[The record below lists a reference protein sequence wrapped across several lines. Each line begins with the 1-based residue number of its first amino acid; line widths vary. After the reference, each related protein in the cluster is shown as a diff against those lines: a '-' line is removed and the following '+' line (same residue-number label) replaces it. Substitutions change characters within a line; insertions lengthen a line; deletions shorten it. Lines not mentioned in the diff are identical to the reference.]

1 MNPNEQNE
9 YVKAAY
15 RSILRSDFAEAIKYF
30 EAAIA
35 ASPDD
40 AEVRYRCSI
49 TYARS
54 GMLDKALEHALA
66 AVKLEEKPEY
76 RLHLQHLQAL
86 RLVQEAKR
94 LLEDEQE
101 GKHNPYRPITLLRE
115 AIVLDPLYGDA
126 YVWLAIAH
134 SRMNEHLQAISALK
148 EVIALHPDDAGLRQ
162 LMKDLQRS
170 LQKYI
175 Q

>member
-1 MNPNEQNE
+1 MNHNDF
-9 YVKAAY
+9 VKAAY
-15 RSILRSDFAEAIKYF
+15 RSILRSDFAEAIHFF

-54 GMLDKALEHALA
+54 GMLEKALEHALA
-66 AVKLEEKPEY
+66 ALKLDNGKPEY

-86 RLVQEAKR
+86 QLVQEAKR
-94 LLEDEQE
+94 LLEDESA
-101 GKHNPYRPITLLRE
+101 GTNNPYHPITLLKE
-115 AIVLDPLYGDA
+115 AITLDPLYGDA

-134 SRMNEHLQAISALK
+134 SRMNEHLQAIAAMK
-148 EVIALHPDDAGLRQ
+148 EVISLHPDDSGLRQ
-162 LMKDLQRS
+162 LMKDLQKS

>member
-1 MNPNEQNE
+1 MNHND

-15 RSILRSDFAEAIKYF
+15 RSILRSDFAEAITLF

-54 GMLDKALEHALA
+54 GMLEKALEHAVA
-66 AVKLEEKPEY
+66 ALKLDGSKPEY

-86 RLVQEAKR
+86 QLVQEAKR
-94 LLEDEQE
+94 LLEDDAA
-101 GKHNPYRPITLLRE
+101 GAVNPYHPVTLLKE
-115 AIVLDPLYGDA
+115 AVMLDPLYGDA

-134 SRMNEHLQAISALK
+134 SRLNEHLQAIAVLK
-148 EVIALHPDDAGLRQ
+148 EVMSLHPDDTGLRQ
-162 LMKDLQRS
+162 LMKDLQKS
-170 LQKYI
+170 LQQYL

>member
-1 MNPNEQNE
+1 MNHND
-9 YVKAAY
+9 YIKAAY
-15 RSILRSDFAEAIKYF
+15 RAILRSDFGEAITCF

-35 ASPDD
+35 ASPHD

-54 GMLDKALEHALA
+54 GRLEKALEHARA
-66 AVKLEEKPEY
+66 ALMLDADKPEY

-86 RLVQEAKR
+86 GLVQEAKR
-94 LLEDEQE
+94 LLEDES
-101 GKHNPYRPITLLRE
+101 GSADNPHYPITLLKE
-115 AIVLDPLYGDA
+115 AITLDPLYGDA

-134 SRMNEHLQAISALK
+134 SRMNEHVQAIAALK
-148 EVIALHPDDAGLRQ
+148 EVIALHPDDSGLQQ

>member
-1 MNPNEQNE
+1 MDHND

-15 RSILRSDFAEAIKYF
+15 RSILRSDFAEAITLF

-54 GMLDKALEHALA
+54 GMLERALEHAQA
-66 AVKLEEKPEY
+66 AVNLDRGKPEY
-76 RLHLQHLQAL
+76 GLHLQHLQAL
-86 RLVQEAKR
+86 QLVREAKR
-94 LLEDEQE
+94 LLEDDIT
-101 GKHNPYRPITLLRE
+101 GANNPYHPITLLKE

-134 SRMNEHLQAISALK
+134 SRMNEHVQAIAALK
-148 EVIALHPDDAGLRQ
+148 EVMSLHPDDSGLRQ
-162 LMKDLQRS
+162 LMKDLQKS
-170 LQKYI
+170 LQKYMG
-175 Q
+175 

>member
-1 MNPNEQNE
+1 MDHND

-15 RSILRSDFAEAIKYF
+15 RSILRSDFAEAIILF

-54 GMLDKALEHALA
+54 GMLDKALEHAIA
-66 AVKLEEKPEY
+66 ARRLDGTKPDY
-76 RLHLQHLQAL
+76 QLHLQHLQAL
-86 RLVQEAKR
+86 KLVQEAKR
-94 LLEDEQE
+94 LLEDEAADSV
-101 GKHNPYRPITLLRE
+101 NPYHPITLLKE
-115 AIVLDPLYGDA
+115 AVSLDPLYGDA

-134 SRMNEHLQAISALK
+134 SRMNEHLQAIAVLK
-148 EVIALHPDDAGLRQ
+148 EVMSLHPDDSGLRL
-162 LMKDLQRS
+162 LMKDLQKS
-170 LQKYI
+170 LQHYI

>member
-1 MNPNEQNE
+1 MNHND

-15 RSILRSDFAEAIKYF
+15 RSILRSDFAEAITLF

-54 GMLDKALEHALA
+54 GMLEKALEHAVA
-66 AVKLEEKPEY
+66 ALKLDGTKADY

-86 RLVQEAKR
+86 KLVQEAKR
-94 LLEDEQE
+94 LLEDDAAESL
-101 GKHNPYRPITLLRE
+101 NPYHPITLLKE
-115 AIVLDPLYGDA
+115 AITLDPLYGDA

-134 SRMNEHLQAISALK
+134 SRMNEHLQAIAVLK
-148 EVIALHPDDAGLRQ
+148 EVMSLHPDDTGLRQ
-162 LMKDLQRS
+162 LMKDLQKS

>member
-1 MNPNEQNE
+1 MDHND

-15 RSILRSDFAEAIKYF
+15 RSILRSDFAEAIQFF

-54 GMLDKALEHALA
+54 GMLEKALEHAFA
-66 AVKLEEKPEY
+66 AVKLDGGKPDY
-76 RLHLQHLQAL
+76 QLHLQHLQAL
-86 RLVQEAKR
+86 HLVQEAKR
-94 LLEDEQE
+94 LLEDDAE
-101 GKHNPYRPITLLRE
+101 GAHNPYHPVTLLKE
-115 AIVLDPLYGDA
+115 AIALDPLYGDA

-134 SRMNEHLQAISALK
+134 SRMNEHVQAIAAMK
-148 EVIALHPDDAGLRQ
+148 EVIALHPDDTGLRQ
-162 LMKDLQRS
+162 LMKDLQKS

-175 Q
+175 H

>member
-1 MNPNEQNE
+1 MDHND

-15 RSILRSDFAEAIKYF
+15 RSILRSDFAEAITLF
-30 EAAIA
+30 ESAIA

-54 GMLDKALEHALA
+54 GMLEKALEHAEA
-66 AVKLEEKPEY
+66 AVKLDRDKSEY
-76 RLHLQHLQAL
+76 GLHLQHLQAL
-86 RLVQEAKR
+86 QLVREAKR
-94 LLEDEQE
+94 LLEDEHT
-101 GKHNPYRPITLLRE
+101 GTINPYRPITLLKE

-134 SRMNEHLQAISALK
+134 SRMNEHVQAIAALK
-148 EVIALHPDDAGLRQ
+148 EVMALHPDDLGLLQ
-162 LMKDLQRS
+162 LMKDLQKS
-170 LQKYI
+170 LQKYLG
-175 Q
+175 

>member
-1 MNPNEQNE
+1 MNHNDF
-9 YVKAAY
+9 VKAAY
-15 RSILRSDFAEAIKYF
+15 RSILRSDFAEAITLF

-54 GMLDKALEHALA
+54 GMLEKALEHAIA
-66 AVKLEEKPEY
+66 AVKLDDTKSDY

-86 RLVQEAKR
+86 KLVQEAKR
-94 LLEDEQE
+94 LLEDDTA
-101 GKHNPYRPITLLRE
+101 GSLNPYHPITLLKE
-115 AIVLDPLYGDA
+115 AITLDPLYGDA

-134 SRMNEHLQAISALK
+134 SRMNEHLQAIAVLK
-148 EVIALHPDDAGLRQ
+148 EVMSLHPDDTGLWQ
-162 LMKDLQRS
+162 LMKDLQKS
-170 LQKYI
+170 LQNYL

>member
-1 MNPNEQNE
+1 MDHND

-15 RSILRSDFAEAIKYF
+15 RSILRSDFAQAIESF
-30 EAAIA
+30 EAAIS

-54 GMLDKALEHALA
+54 GMVEKALEHAVA
-66 AVKLEEKPEY
+66 AVRLDDTKPEY

-86 RLVQEAKR
+86 QLVQEAKH
-94 LLEDEQE
+94 LLEDDA
-101 GKHNPYRPITLLRE
+101 GGTSNPYHPVTLLKE
-115 AIVLDPLYGDA
+115 AITLDPLYGDA

-134 SRMNEHLQAISALK
+134 SRMNEHVQAIAAMK
-148 EVIALHPDDAGLRQ
+148 EVIALHPDDTGLRQ

-175 Q
+175 H

>member
-1 MNPNEQNE
+1 MNHND
-9 YVKAAY
+9 YIKAAY
-15 RSILRSDFAEAIKYF
+15 RSILRSDYAEAITNF
-30 EAAIA
+30 EAAIE

-40 AEVRYRCSI
+40 SEVRYRCSI

-54 GMLDKALEHALA
+54 GMMEKAVEHARA
-66 AVKLEEKPEY
+66 AVKLDDSKPEY

-86 RLVQEAKR
+86 QLVQEAKR
-94 LLEDEQE
+94 LLEDEKA
-101 GKHNPYRPITLLRE
+101 GPGNPYHPVTLLKE
-115 AIVLDPLYGDA
+115 AIALDPLYGDA

-134 SRMNEHLQAISALK
+134 SRMNEHLQAIAALK
-148 EVIALHPDDAGLRQ
+148 EVISLHPDDSGLRE
-162 LMKDLQRS
+162 LMKDLQKS

>member
-1 MNPNEQNE
+1 MDHND

-15 RSILRSDFAEAIKYF
+15 RSILRSDFAEAITLF

-54 GMLDKALEHALA
+54 GMLEKALEHARA
-66 AVKLEEKPEY
+66 AVNLDRGKPEY
-76 RLHLQHLQAL
+76 GLHLQHLQAL
-86 RLVQEAKR
+86 QLVREAKR
-94 LLEDEQE
+94 LLEDDIT
-101 GKHNPYRPITLLRE
+101 GANNPYRPITLLKE

-134 SRMNEHLQAISALK
+134 SRMNEHVQAIAALK
-148 EVIALHPDDAGLRQ
+148 EVMSLHPDDSGLRQ
-162 LMKDLQRS
+162 LMKDLQKS
-170 LQKYI
+170 LQKYMG
-175 Q
+175 

>member
-1 MNPNEQNE
+1 MNHND

-15 RSILRSDFAEAIKYF
+15 RSILRSDFAEAITMF

-54 GMLDKALEHALA
+54 GMLERALEHAWA
-66 AVKLEEKPEY
+66 ALKLDGTKPDY

-86 RLVQEAKR
+86 QLVQEAKR
-94 LLEDEQE
+94 LLEDEVQE
-101 GKHNPYRPITLLRE
+101 AANPYHPVTLLKE
-115 AIVLDPLYGDA
+115 AVSLDPLYGDA

-134 SRMNEHLQAISALK
+134 SRMNEHIQAISVLK
-148 EVIALHPDDAGLRQ
+148 EVMTLHPDDTGLHQ
-162 LMKDLQRS
+162 LMKDLQKS
-170 LQKYI
+170 LQNYI

>member
-1 MNPNEQNE
+1 MNHND

-15 RSILRSDFAEAIKYF
+15 RSILRSDFAEAITLF
-30 EAAIA
+30 EKAIA

-54 GMLDKALEHALA
+54 GMLVKALDHARA
-66 AVKLEEKPEY
+66 AVKLDGGKPEY
-76 RLHLQHLQAL
+76 MLHLQHLRAL
-86 RLVQEAKR
+86 QLVQEAKK
-94 LLEDEQE
+94 LLEDEVT
-101 GKHNPYRPITLLRE
+101 GAHNPYHPVTLLKE
-115 AIVLDPLYGDA
+115 AITLDPLYGDA
-126 YVWLAIAH
+126 YVWIAIAY
-134 SRMNEHLQAISALK
+134 SRINEHVQAMAALK
-148 EVIALHPDDAGLRQ
+148 EVMSLHPDDTGLRE
-162 LMKDLQRS
+162 LMKDLQKS

>member
-1 MNPNEQNE
+1 MNHND

-15 RSILRSDFAEAIKYF
+15 RSILQSDFAEAITLF

-35 ASPDD
+35 AKPDD

-54 GMLDKALEHALA
+54 GMLERALVHAEA
-66 AVKLEEKPEY
+66 ALKLDGERQEY
-76 RLHLQHLQAL
+76 RLHLYHLQAL
-86 RLVQEAKR
+86 QLVRQAKR
-94 LLEDEQE
+94 HLEDEIT
-101 GKHNPYRPITLLRE
+101 GASNPYHPITLLNE
-115 AIVLDPLYGDA
+115 AIALDPLYGEA

-134 SRMNEHLQAISALK
+134 SRMNEHVQAIGALK
-148 EVIALHPDDAGLRQ
+148 EVIALHPDDSGLQQ
-162 LMKDLQRS
+162 LMKDLQKS

>member
-1 MNPNEQNE
+1 MDHND

-15 RSILRSDFAEAIKYF
+15 RSILRSDFAEAITLF

-54 GMLDKALEHALA
+54 GMLDKALEHAIA
-66 AVKLEEKPEY
+66 ARRLDGTKPDY
-76 RLHLQHLQAL
+76 QLHLQHLQAL
-86 RLVQEAKR
+86 KLVQEAKR
-94 LLEDEQE
+94 LLEDEAADSV
-101 GKHNPYRPITLLRE
+101 NPYHPITLLKE
-115 AIVLDPLYGDA
+115 AVSLDPLYGDA

-134 SRMNEHLQAISALK
+134 SRMNEHLQAIAVLK
-148 EVIALHPDDAGLRQ
+148 EVMSLHPDDSGLRL
-162 LMKDLQRS
+162 LMKDLQKS
-170 LQKYI
+170 LQQYI

>member
-1 MNPNEQNE
+1 MNHND
-9 YVKAAY
+9 YVKEAY
-15 RSILRSDFAEAIKYF
+15 RAILRSDFAEAITCF

-54 GMLDKALEHALA
+54 GMLEKALEHALA
-66 AVKLEEKPEY
+66 AVKLDGGKPEY

-86 RLVQEAKR
+86 QLVQEAKR
-94 LLEDEQE
+94 LLEDEKP
-101 GKHNPYRPITLLRE
+101 GTGNPYHPITLLKE
-115 AIVLDPLYGDA
+115 AINLDPLYGDA
-126 YVWLAIAH
+126 YVWLAIGH
-134 SRMNEHLQAISALK
+134 SRMNEHLQAIAAMK
-148 EVIALHPDDAGLRQ
+148 EVIALHPDDSGLRQ
-162 LMKDLQRS
+162 IMKDLQKS

>member
-1 MNPNEQNE
+1 MDHND

-15 RSILRSDFAEAIKYF
+15 RSILRSDFAEAITLF

-54 GMLDKALEHALA
+54 GMLDKALDHAA
-66 AVKLEEKPEY
+66 AARRLDQTKPEY
-76 RLHLQHLQAL
+76 QLHLQHLQAMQ
-86 RLVQEAKR
+86 LVQEAKR
-94 LLEDEQE
+94 LLEDESALR
-101 GKHNPYRPITLLRE
+101 GNPYHPVTLLKE
-115 AIVLDPLYGDA
+115 AVSLDPLYGDA

-134 SRMNEHLQAISALK
+134 SRMNEHLQAIAVLK
-148 EVIALHPDDAGLRQ
+148 EVMSLHPDDDGLHL
-162 LMKDLQRS
+162 LMKDLQKS
-170 LQKYI
+170 LQHYL

>member
-1 MNPNEQNE
+1 MNHND

-15 RSILRSDFAEAIKYF
+15 RSILRSDFAEAITLF

-54 GMLDKALEHALA
+54 GMLEKALEHAGA
-66 AVKLEEKPEY
+66 ALKLDGGKPEY

-86 RLVQEAKR
+86 QLVQEAKK
-94 LLEDEQE
+94 LLEEE
-101 GKHNPYRPITLLRE
+101 VAGAANPYHPITLLKE

-134 SRMNEHLQAISALK
+134 SRMNEHLQAIAALK
-148 EVIALHPDDAGLRQ
+148 EVISLHPDDSGLKQ
-162 LMKDLQRS
+162 LMKDLQKS

>member
-1 MNPNEQNE
+1 MNHND

-15 RSILRSDFAEAIKYF
+15 RSILRSDFAEAITLF

-54 GMLDKALEHALA
+54 GMLEKALEHAIA
-66 AVKLEEKPEY
+66 ARKLDDSKPEY
-76 RLHLQHLQAL
+76 ELHLQHLQAL
-86 RLVQEAKR
+86 QLVQEAKR
-94 LLEDEQE
+94 LLEDEAAVPV
-101 GKHNPYRPITLLRE
+101 NPYRPVTLLKE
-115 AIVLDPLYGDA
+115 AVSLDPLYGDA

-134 SRMNEHLQAISALK
+134 SRMNEHLQAIAVLK
-148 EVIALHPDDAGLRQ
+148 EVMSLHPDDTGLRQ
-162 LMKDLQRS
+162 LMKDLQKS

>member
-1 MNPNEQNE
+1 MNHND
-9 YVKAAY
+9 YVNAAY
-15 RSILRSDFAEAIKYF
+15 RSILRSDFEEAIQFF
-30 EAAIA
+30 EAAIS

-54 GMLDKALEHALA
+54 GMMDKALEHALA
-66 AVKLEEKPEY
+66 AVKLDNGKPEY
-76 RLHLQHLQAL
+76 HLHLQHLQAL
-86 RLVQEAKR
+86 KLVQEAKR
-94 LLEDEQE
+94 LLEDEA
-101 GKHNPYRPITLLRE
+101 GGTLNPYRPVTLLKE
-115 AIVLDPLYGDA
+115 AISLDPLYGDA

-134 SRMNEHLQAISALK
+134 SRMNEHVQAIAAMK
-148 EVIALHPDDAGLRQ
+148 EVIALHPDDSGLRQ

-175 Q
+175 H

>member
-1 MNPNEQNE
+1 MDHND

-15 RSILRSDFAEAIKYF
+15 RSILRSDFAEAITLF

-54 GMLDKALEHALA
+54 GMLDKALEHAVA
-66 AVKLEEKPEY
+66 ARRLDGTKPEY
-76 RLHLQHLQAL
+76 QLHLQHLQAL
-86 RLVQEAKR
+86 KLVQEAKR
-94 LLEDEQE
+94 LLEDEAADSV
-101 GKHNPYRPITLLRE
+101 NPYHPITLLKE
-115 AIVLDPLYGDA
+115 AVSLDPLYGDA

-134 SRMNEHLQAISALK
+134 SRMNEHLQAIAVLK
-148 EVIALHPDDAGLRQ
+148 EVMSLHPDDSGLRL
-162 LMKDLQRS
+162 LMKDLQKS
-170 LQKYI
+170 LQHYI

>member
-1 MNPNEQNE
+1 MDHND

-15 RSILRSDFAEAIKYF
+15 RSILRSDFAEAITLF

-54 GMLDKALEHALA
+54 GMLEKALEHARA
-66 AVKLEEKPEY
+66 AVNLDRGKPEY
-76 RLHLQHLQAL
+76 GLHLQHLQAL
-86 RLVQEAKR
+86 QLVREAKR
-94 LLEDEQE
+94 LLEDDIA
-101 GKHNPYRPITLLRE
+101 GANNPYRPITLLKE

-134 SRMNEHLQAISALK
+134 SRMNEHVQAIAALK
-148 EVIALHPDDAGLRQ
+148 EVMSLHPDDSGLRQ
-162 LMKDLQRS
+162 LMKDLQKS
-170 LQKYI
+170 LQTYMG
-175 Q
+175 